1 MLVAAPLIQNWAYTF
16 TYVLKAF
23 GLVDTGNIRVAASN
37 ATAMAGIETLA
48 LSNGLFYPQLSL
60 FHIDFGDTEIFVSKN
75 PFKQWLA
82 R

>member
-1 MLVAAPLIQNWAYTF
+1 VLVAAPLIQNWAYTF

-48 LSNGLFYPQLSL
+48 LSNGLFYP
-60 FHIDFGDTEIFVSKN
+60 
-75 PFKQWLA
+75 
-82 R
+82 